1 MGSIDNI
8 KPQFTAVNKSH
19 QHHEKISWEL
29 RESNPGLLG
38 EKQVCY
44 FCAMHRTQKITF
56 VSVSENPG
64 ENSVAVLLVV
74 DPVAL
79 VRLEQH
85 RVVDRE
91 VKDPVAVGRPVLPLP
106 EVLVAV
112 GGRVSSQACKG
123 DRD

>member
-8 KPQFTAVNKSH
+8 KPQCTAVNKSQ

-38 EKQVCY
+38 EKQVCHL
-44 FCAMHRTQKITF
+44 CAQNSKITF

>member
-1 MGSIDNI
+1 MLC
-8 KPQFTAVNKSH
+8 TEH
-19 QHHEKISWEL
+19 
-29 RESNPGLLG
+29 
-38 EKQVCY
+38 
-44 FCAMHRTQKITF
+44 KITF

-112 GGRVSSQACKG
+112 GGRVSSQACKIVREVLLNTYTTRDTKSASSQPDANQCWSNSAQTSG
-123 DRD
+123 FCDR

>member
-1 MGSIDNI
+1 MLC
-8 KPQFTAVNKSH
+8 TEH
-19 QHHEKISWEL
+19 
-29 RESNPGLLG
+29 
-38 EKQVCY
+38 
-44 FCAMHRTQKITF
+44 KITF

-112 GGRVSSQACKG
+112 GGRVSSQACKSDTEVLSITYTTMDPKSASSQPDANLERFFG
-123 DRD
+123 HGVRISCILVFK

>member
-1 MGSIDNI
+1 M
-8 KPQFTAVNKSH
+8 
-19 QHHEKISWEL
+19 
-29 RESNPGLLG
+29 REILG
-38 EKQVCY
+38 NSEN
-44 FCAMHRTQKITF
+44 RTRGCWVRSRYATSVLCTEHKITF